1 MFKAAEE
8 DDDADYEPGALGDEI
23 DGPDEGS
30 ESDKEKES
38 PGRYKCNLCL
48 KTFKF
53 PCQLKAHGKCRGK
66 PKERTLECDKCSHK
80 SRNAEAF
87 KKHMLRH
94 KTEDENGSFLCKFCK
109 PPRNFKTQKALQHHW
124 EEEHYKN
131 LGTRCTYCNLEVK
144 HPGRLLRHIRVMHE
158 TVYQVW
164 SLTQLCSV
172 DSLKSRI
179 GVEKVS
185 FQQTH
190 NQGLRELVLTVS
202 WDLRA

>member
-8 DDDADYEPGALGDEI
+8 DDDADYEPGALGDDV

-164 SLTQLCSV
+164 SLTQLYSV
-172 DSLKSRI
+172 DFSQSRI
-179 GVEKVS
+179 DKSALSTNTQSRFASIVVD
-185 FQQTH
+185 F
-190 NQGLRELVLTVS
+190 
-202 WDLRA
+202 RA